1 MIFYRRT
8 TWYGLNYMIKL
19 KGTLLLQMLPAMVL
33 SGGLAGA
40 LSAVYDMD
48 DDDEYLWADLFHH
61 PYAFQVFGIVFGYM
75 CILRLNISY
84 NRYWEGVSQV
94 KVMYSKWTDACLQI
108 LAFDCCEHGVETLQE
123 DSFSVAIVQL
133 FKQMS
138 ALAVMKLH
146 ATDFCDS
153 IEAEVEA
160 ENHEFEMMFPTDGR
174 ATALTSGAGSKMKRQ
189 PSLTVASMQEVVR
202 RSECAARCTRPPAA
216 RRPRPHARTPRSLY
230 PSTDLAEPTT
240 RRRQLST
247 KSMALGRVGKP
258 QDWSVTFDAAERD
271 FMMTVPDKVHAQV
284 SRINRNVTTRHKCGG
299 LPIPAPI
306 LSRVFQET
314 SNGVAA
320 FNSACKLK
328 QIPVRDRRRRRRRR
342 RRPASTSTSRRC
354 PSRLC
359 ISTRSYCCCSTRSAP
374 S

>member
-1 MIFYRRT
+1 AFLTSAAFGAPRGAMIFYRRT

-174 ATALTSGAGSKMKRQ
+174 ATALTSGAGS
-189 PSLTVASMQEVVR
+189 
-202 RSECAARCTRPPAA
+202 
-216 RRPRPHARTPRSLY
+216 
-230 PSTDLAEPTT
+230 
-240 RRRQLST
+240 
-247 KSMALGRVGKP
+247 
-258 QDWSVTFDAAERD
+258 
-271 FMMTVPDKVHAQV
+271 
-284 SRINRNVTTRHKCGG
+284 
-299 LPIPAPI
+299 
-306 LSRVFQET
+306 
-314 SNGVAA
+314 
-320 FNSACKLK
+320 
-328 QIPVRDRRRRRRRR
+328 
-342 RRPASTSTSRRC
+342 
-354 PSRLC
+354 
-359 ISTRSYCCCSTRSAP
+359 
-374 S
+374 